1 MSVTVKIPAQL
12 RPVVGDQA
20 TVAIESTGTVSEVLD
35 ALYVEFPDLQDRIS
49 ENGELRRFVNVYVAD
64 EDIRFGDGL
73 ETVVPDGS
81 EVTILPAVAGGS

>member
-20 TVAIESTGTVSEVLD
+20 AVSVDAAGTVQQVLD
-35 ALYVEFPDLQDRIS
+35 ALYGEFPELEQRIS

-73 ETVVPDGS
+73 ATAVADGS
-81 EVTILPAVAGGS
+81 EVTILPAVAGGC